1 MLSADQI
8 LSDPVAVSL
17 LTIALIAVLLLVR
30 YYVDNVRQ
38 AREYERLRVRL
49 FRLLDPLARSRG
61 RPLIRDKTGSG
72 DAILTAEASVDKVAQ
87 ALWEYGE
94 YRWNPTSQVKYR
106 VRNGGRQFAS
116 LELAAR
122 KSPVADSQHDVYL
135 FGEGGVTDVWGHR
148 EANVTD
154 PNDHVG
160 GDEQVSGDPHGRVR
174 DALARAGISY
184 RVEKESVA

>member
-1 MLSADQI
+1 MTLANQI

-17 LTIALIAVLLLVR
+17 LTIALIVILLAVR

-49 FRLLDPLARSRG
+49 FRLLDPLARKRG

-72 DAILTAEASVDKVAQ
+72 DYIVTADASVGEVTA
-87 ALWEYGE
+87 ALWDAG

-106 VRNGGRQFAS
+106 VRHGGREFAS
-116 LELAAR
+116 LEVAYR
-122 KSPVADSQHDVYL
+122 DSPVADTQHDVYL
-135 FGEGGVTDVWGHR
+135 FGAGGVVDVYGHR

-154 PNDHVG
+154 PTDHVG
-160 GDEQVSGDPHGRVR
+160 GDEQVTGDPTGRVR